1 MLLERIAGGEQG
13 AKLRAQVATWHRG
26 ATREQVE
33 EAFQEACARAY
44 RACRGE
50 TEGEVFTWLR
60 TTTHR
65 HLGRMQERARREI
78 LIDAPDA
85 VVDET
90 HRSLRS
96 PEEQL
101 IDRENQA
108 EIERMTRAVLMS
120 LSDRQSQIAVLHS
133 HGMRRVQIAAHL
145 GVTERSVKRALER
158 IMAVGRKELVRL
170 AGPGCESGE
179 GLVARF
185 AFGLASTEEANQ
197 ARVHLAS
204 CARCGA
210 LYQRLDLLRE
220 KVAVLVPIPATT
232 RDHGFVDRWV
242 DAAADVLSGIKRQAT
257 DSALQL
263 KQYVSGEYDYPVIDP
278 TALAGVRP
286 GAAAAAV
293 AGCLAIG
300 GGATYCVQ
308 QGVDPIAGLG
318 AITAPDRHQK
328 VRSAQRARAPRAPAP
343 PVVAPAVPRATPT
356 PTPAVAQP
364 AAQPTTATSQTPQT
378 PPPAAVE
385 EFDPLGSGG
394 ASVEQQPA
402 PSTEPAAAQAGGG
415 SEFGG
420 P

>member
-1 MLLERIAGGEQG
+1 MLLERIVAGEQG
-13 AKLRAQVATWHRG
+13 AKLRSQVAAWHRG
-26 ATREQVE
+26 ATSEQVE

-65 HLGRMQERARREI
+65 HLGRMQQRARREI
-78 LIDAPDA
+78 PVDAPDA
-85 VVDET
+85 VFDET
-90 HRSLRS
+90 RRSLRS

-108 EIERMTRAVLMS
+108 EIERMIRAVLTR

-133 HGMRRVQIAAHL
+133 HGMRRLQIAAHL

-185 AFGLASTEEANQ
+185 AFGLASTEEATQ

-204 CARCGA
+204 CSRCRV
-210 LYQRLDLLRE
+210 LYERLDLLRE
-220 KVAVLVPIPATT
+220 KVAVLIPVPAMTY
-232 RDHGFVDRWV
+232 DHGFVDRWLH
-242 DAAADVLSGIKRQAT
+242 AAADVLSGVKRHAT
-257 DSALQL
+257 ESAVQL
-263 KQYVSGEYDYPVIDP
+263 KQYVSGGYDYPVIDP

-318 AITAPDRHQK
+318 AITGPDRHQK
-328 VRSAQRARAPRAPAP
+328 VRSLQRARLPRAPTP
-343 PVVAPAVPRATPT
+343 PVVAPTVPRPTPT
-356 PTPAVAQP
+356 PTPAVRQP
-364 AAQPTTATSQTPQT
+364 AVQPATATTQTP

-385 EFDPLGSGG
+385 EFDPVGAEG
-394 ASVEQQPA
+394 ASVEQQPS
-402 PSTEPAAAQAGGG
+402 PSTEPAAAPAAGG